1 MTPEQTKTLLAQ
13 SIDKAKDDIA
23 ALDADGV
30 AAVRAGEEA
39 GEKRAG
45 IFKLLDARAAEL
57 APPADEPE
65 ATAPVIDKP
74 WKVEDYTGPL
84 TADQAA
90 WRHANIKPVQDVVT
104 K

>member
-13 SIDKAKDDIA
+13 SIEKAKDDIA

-57 APPADEPE
+57 APPAEEPE
-65 ATAPVIDKP
+65 AAAPIAAKP
-74 WKVEDYTGPL
+74 WQAPDYSGAM
-84 TADQAA
+84 TAAQAE
-90 WRHANIKPVQDVVT
+90 WRQHNIKPAKAIT

>member
-13 SIDKAKDDIA
+13 SIEKAKDDIA

-57 APPADEPE
+57 APPAEE
-65 ATAPVIDKP
+65 AKAAPAAAKP
-74 WKVEDYTGPL
+74 WQSPDYSGPM
-84 TADQAA
+84 TAAQAE
-90 WRHANIKPVQDVVT
+90 WRQHNIKPAKAIT